1 MTSDRFLY
9 FAYGSN
15 LLSARLRE
23 RTPSA
28 RAVGVAVLPG
38 YALRWHKAGADGSGK
53 CDVFAVSGDASRV
66 QGVVYDIAWADKP
79 ALHAAEA
86 LGVGYGEQQVRVQ
99 MGQEWVTAWVYV
111 ALERVHGW
119 VPYHWYKD
127 LVVAGAREHGLDAD
141 YIRALEAVPARDDA
155 DAARDLR
162 HRALVGVTQSGV

>member
-1 MTSDRFLY
+1 MTPARFLY

-53 CDVFAVSGDASRV
+53 CDVVAVPGETSQV

-79 ALHAAEA
+79 ALDAAEA
-86 LGVGYGEQQVRVQ
+86 LGVGYGEQPVRVQ
-99 MGQEWVTAWVYV
+99 MAHGWVIARVYV
-111 ALERVHGW
+111 ALAVVPES
-119 VPYHWYKD
+119 VPYHWYKG

-141 YIRALEAVPARDDA
+141 YIRALEAVPAKDDA
-155 DAARDLR
+155 DTARDLR
-162 HRALVGVTQSGV
+162 HRALVGWPLSGV